1 MSTLSAAQ
9 GLRRASGE
17 VRDQL
22 MEEAQI
28 HSLGKDLT
36 SRFAM
41 LLKTA
46 RIHSVHNS
54 ALQYSI
60 KIFVDASNTLVL
72 HLGEFTL
79 RGDVDS
85 VFINDM
91 RIRPET
97 ILWDNIVHLMAEM
110 ANRGLGGLHVTGPVL
125 PIQVRHMLDVFL
137 SRTRIEQDGAQILNE
152 KLAAAGVEQIK
163 FLPRLSLVMEAE
175 KIGSHQEVAAL
186 ASVHCYTQLLATWK
200 AYLSIETYEVPEVI
214 RNRLLHTIQDA
225 VDMLHDDPE
234 WFITSATFRRAENLR
249 AVHACNVAVLSLAL
263 GHRLELPRKGL
274 MNLGMAALYA
284 DAGLRR
290 IPAHYHVCA
299 LTGGVPAPE
308 LAAHPYESVKEVLH
322 TPALTR
328 AQRDRLMVAYEHHIG
343 RNGQG
348 YPPPLP
354 GKGLHLFSAIVAL
367 ADRFVELTTELPG
380 VPAMSM
386 SRALEVMAQEE
397 GRYDPRMLRI
407 FMHLLGPFPVGSVVE
422 LNTGE
427 TAVVFRQS
435 ADPRFRSRPLV
446 KIVLDRRGNQV
457 SPTMFDLT
465 ACDDH
470 GNFLATIEDTSTP
483 QRSGVD
489 VVRVLFNEASGGGR
503 PTM

>member
-1 MSTLSAAQ
+1 MSTITLGSSR
-9 GLRRASGE
+9 GVGE

-22 MEEAQI
+22 MEDAQI
-28 HSLGKDLT
+28 HALGKDLT

-60 KIFVDASNTLVL
+60 KIFVDASNSLVL

-85 VFINDM
+85 IFINDM

-97 ILWDNIVHLMAEM
+97 ILWDNIVHLMGEM
-110 ANRGLGGLHVTGPVL
+110 SERGLGGLHVTGPVL
-125 PIQVRHMLDVFL
+125 PIQVRHLLDVFL
-137 SRTRIEQDGAQILNE
+137 SQRKIEVNGAQILNE
-152 KLAAAGVEQIK
+152 RLSAAGVDQIK
-163 FLPRLSLVMEAE
+163 FLPRLSLVLEAE
-175 KIGSHQEVAAL
+175 KIGSHEEVAAL
-186 ASVHCYTQLLATWK
+186 ASVHAYTQLLATWK

-214 RNRLLHTIQDA
+214 RNRLLHTVQDA

-234 WFITSATFRRAENLR
+234 WFLTSAAFRRETDLR
-249 AVHACNVAVLSLAL
+249 AVHACNVAVVALCL
-263 GHRLELPRKGL
+263 GHRLEIGRKGL

-284 DAGLRR
+284 DSGLRR

-348 YPPPLP
+348 YPPALP
-354 GKGLHLFSAIVAL
+354 GKGLHLFSAIVSL
-367 ADRFVELTTELPG
+367 ADRYVELTTELPG
-380 VPAMSM
+380 VPAMSQ
-386 SRALEVMAQEE
+386 SRALEVITQEQD
-397 GRYDPRMLRI
+397 RYDPRLLKI
-407 FMHLLGPFPVGSVVE
+407 FVHLLGPFPIGSIVR
-422 LNTGE
+422 LSTGE
-427 TAVVFRQS
+427 LAVVFRHS
-435 ADPRFRSRPLV
+435 ADPRFRARPLV
-446 KIVLDRRGNQV
+446 KLVRSPQGQV
-457 SPTMFDLT
+457 ITATMFDLT

-470 GNFLATIEDTSTP
+470 GNFLAHIVDTTTP
-483 QRSGVD
+483 RESGVD
-489 VVRVLFNEASGGGR
+489 VIRVLFSDASAGGR
-503 PTM
+503 PRMA